1 VLYDKKSID
10 PFFTW
15 RNIFLPGKIFL
26 TSTSFSMCIWLS
38 SALMTLLDEC
48 VSFASARGCKVSEM
62 RQLDA
67 VKCRK
72 CVSFASVRCCK
83 VLEMRQFRV
92 RHDAADRIRMH
103 LRTPYQEACKLVQKF

>member
-1 VLYDKKSID
+1 
-10 PFFTW
+10 
-15 RNIFLPGKIFL
+15 
-26 TSTSFSMCIWLS
+26 MCIWLS